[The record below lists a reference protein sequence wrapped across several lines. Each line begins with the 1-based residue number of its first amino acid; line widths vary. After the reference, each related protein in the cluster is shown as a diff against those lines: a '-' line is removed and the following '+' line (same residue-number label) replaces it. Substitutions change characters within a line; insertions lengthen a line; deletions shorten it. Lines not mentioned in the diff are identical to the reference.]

1 MSDRLLTLIRV
12 YLIANEAKIRVRG
25 RCTITSYRALVPIIR
40 RTHAFTGIPVV
51 IVDLIRATT
60 VDPDAVRLLR
70 HACSPDLLHLPHGH
84 VRTIVPATT
93 VDAVP
98 AAA

>member
-12 YLIANEAKIRVRG
+12 DLIMNEATIRVRG
-25 RCTITSYRALVPIIR
+25 RCTIANYRALVPIVR

-51 IVDLIRATT
+51 VVDLARATT

-70 HACSPDLLHLPHGH
+70 HACSPDLLHLRGGL
-84 VRTIVPATT
+84 VRIIGPATT

-98 AAA
+98 EAA